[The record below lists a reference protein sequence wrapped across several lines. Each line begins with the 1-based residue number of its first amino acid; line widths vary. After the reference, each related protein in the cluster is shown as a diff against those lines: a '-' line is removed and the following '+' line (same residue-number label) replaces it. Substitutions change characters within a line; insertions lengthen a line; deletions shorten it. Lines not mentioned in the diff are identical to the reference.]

1 MLLRVDPL
9 GPEPLFEQLVLQ
21 VKGAVARG
29 ELRPGDRLP
38 SVRELAGELSIN
50 PNTVAR
56 AYRELEAAGVIATRR
71 GAGCFVKDVAPVMR
85 DSERARRLAALLERA
100 VTEAYHLGFGAEEIR
115 RALSLHLAEVR
126 FKRKKVR

>member
-38 SVRELAGELSIN
+38 SVRELAGELAIN

-115 RALSLHLAEVR
+115 RALSLHLAEVQ